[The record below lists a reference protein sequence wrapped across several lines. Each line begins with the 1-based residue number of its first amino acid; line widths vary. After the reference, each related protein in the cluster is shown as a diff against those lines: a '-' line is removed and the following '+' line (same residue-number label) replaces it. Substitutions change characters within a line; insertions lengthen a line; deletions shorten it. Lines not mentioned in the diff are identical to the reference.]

1 MNLTRR
7 TLLIAGASS
16 CAAVAAGGLWLA
28 TRDSPR
34 EWIEATLR
42 NLLPNIDLDATS
54 LAAFV
59 THEQEQPE
67 FASRKIALALSLDA
81 LAPAMLRIA
90 PEASDKIAELE
101 RVVVSDYLLGSNFF
115 RVQDPRGETIYWSG
129 DGVCGNP
136 FAVFR
141 PD

>member
-16 CAAVAAGGLWLA
+16 CAAVAAGGVWLA
-28 TRDSPR
+28 TRDNPR
-34 EWIEATLR
+34 DWIEATVR
-42 NLLPNIDLDATS
+42 NLLPNIDLDAAS
-54 LAAFV
+54 LASFV
-59 THEQEQPE
+59 AHEQEQPE
-67 FASRKIALALSLDA
+67 FASRKVALALSLDA

-90 PEASDKIAELE
+90 PEARDKIAELE
-101 RVVVSDYLLGSNFF
+101 RVVVSDYLIGSNFF
-115 RVQDPRGETIYWSG
+115 RVQDPRREAIYWSG
-129 DGVCGNP
+129 AGACGNP